1 MNTAHV
7 QELLSA
13 FLEGELDGERAKDVR
28 EHLAS
33 CPDCAALLEALTLTG
48 DALGAIP
55 EIDPSPALLR
65 KLYAIPDAGKKKFH
79 FVRDVLLR
87 PALQPYFA
95 GATGL
100 LAFIS
105 FLAFSP
111 AGHSLRKSF
120 DRQLHAGYNQ
130 VERLYAKAGSIT
142 DEIGAYKDTLLGSLK
157 DAKILKAAED
167 KK

>member
-1 MNTAHV
+1 MKTAHV
-7 QELLSA
+7 EELLSA
-13 FLEGELDGERAKDVR
+13 YLEGDLDDERAKDVR

-33 CPDCAALLEALTLTG
+33 CPDCASLLDALTLTR
-48 DALGAIP
+48 DALRAIP
-55 EIDPSPALLR
+55 EIDLPPALLQ

-79 FVRDVLLR
+79 FVRDILLR

-120 DRQLHAGYNQ
+120 DRQIHAGYNQ
-130 VERLYAKAGSIT
+130 IERLYAKAGSIT

-157 DAKILKAAED
+157 DAKILKAAEE